1 MEIDLE
7 KPAFEDV
14 LFQVVL
20 CPVRGGNKNLGVWRG
35 FNEAVILLGNI
46 LPIF

>member
-1 MEIDLE
+1 MEIELE
-7 KPAFEDV
+7 KTAFENV

-20 CPVRGGNKNLGVWRG
+20 CLIRGGNKNLGVWRVG
-35 FNEAVILLGNI
+35 NEAVILLGNI

>member
-1 MEIDLE
+1 MEIYVE
-7 KPAFEDV
+7 KIAFEKV

-20 CPVRGGNKNLGVWRG
+20 CPIRGGNKNLDVWRVG
-35 FNEAVILLGNI
+35 NEAVILLGNI